1 LSLPIVHAGAAAAP
15 FFSPVGQ
22 GIPVM
27 HAAKHRR
34 SLPAALAAGMVA
46 AAAVALL
53 SGCNAR
59 GDTPAKPAPPPAE
72 VTVIKA
78 QARPVTLV
86 EEYVGQAEAVETVE
100 IRSRVQGLLERQ
112 AFRDGATVRQGELL
126 FQIDRQQ
133 FEAALSQAQASVAQ
147 AEAAAANSDQNL
159 ARITRLI
166 ADNAVSQQDMDTATA
181 RDRTDRASVEAAHAA
196 LLQAQLNLGYTRI
209 TAPRDGTVSKAL
221 VKPGSLVTVATTLL
235 TTLYSAS
242 PIHVNFSLGEQR
254 MLELTR
260 RARGT
265 AQADVFRLRLADGS
279 EYPHPGKLD
288 FVDAVVDARNDTLQM
303 RIVVPN
309 PEGALR
315 PGQYVQVLV
324 PSARIAGAIL
334 VPQKAVQELQ
344 GLKTVF
350 VVGTDN
356 KAAVRQIKATHRLGS
371 DWVLDD
377 GLAAGDVVVVDGLLK
392 VQPGATVKPVFA
404 TPAAPAPAAAARH

>member
-1 LSLPIVHAGAAAAP
+1 VPIVHSGAATAA
-15 FFSPVGQ
+15 FFLPVGL
-22 GIPVM
+22 GILVM
-27 HAAKHRR
+27 LAGSLRPALHTLRAVAA
-34 SLPAALAAGMVA
+34 VA
-46 AAAVALL
+46 AAALL

-72 VTVIKA
+72 VTVIKM
-78 QARPVTLV
+78 QPRPVTLV
-86 EEYVGQAEAVETVE
+86 EDYVGQAEAVETVE

-126 FQIDRQQ
+126 FLIDRQQ
-133 FEAALSQAQASVAQ
+133 FEAALSQAQASLAQ
-147 AEAAAANSDQNL
+147 AEAAAANSDANL

-166 ADNAVSQQDMDTATA
+166 ADNAASQQDLDTATA
-181 RDRTDRASVEAAHAA
+181 RARTDRASVEAARAA

-209 TAPRDGTVSKAL
+209 TAPRDGVVSKAL

-235 TTLYSAS
+235 TTLYSAN

-254 MLELTR
+254 MLDLTR
-260 RARGT
+260 RTRRT
-265 AQADVFRLRLADGS
+265 AQADVFRLRLVDGS
-279 EYPHPGKLD
+279 EYPHPGRLD
-288 FVDAVVDARNDTLQM
+288 FVDAVVDPKNDTLQV

-309 PEGALR
+309 PDGMLR

-324 PSARIAGAIL
+324 PSTTRTDALL

-350 VVGTDN
+350 VVDAGN
-356 KAAVRQIKATHRLGS
+356 KATVRQIKATHRLGS
-371 DWVLDD
+371 DWVLDE
-377 GLAAGDVVVVDGLLK
+377 GLAAGEVVVVDGLLK

-404 TPAAPAPAAAARH
+404 APAAGAPGRG